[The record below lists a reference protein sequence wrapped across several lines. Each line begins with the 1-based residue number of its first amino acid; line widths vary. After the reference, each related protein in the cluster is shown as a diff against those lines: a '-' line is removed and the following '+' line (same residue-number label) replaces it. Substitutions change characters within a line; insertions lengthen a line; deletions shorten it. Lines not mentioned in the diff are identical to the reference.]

1 MPQLD
6 FFLFYQNIYLMAI
19 VFILLYFYIFTFF
32 FPKVIFFLKL
42 SFKFISLLE
51 RRVILF
57 GKKDIFLFSWEREVL
72 FLEEKKRPFLMIYD
86 DL

>member
-1 MPQLD
+1 
-6 FFLFYQNIYLMAI
+6 
-19 VFILLYFYIFTFF
+19 
-32 FPKVIFFLKL
+32 
-42 SFKFISLLE
+42 LE

-57 GKKDIFLFSWEREVL
+57 GKKDIFLFSWEREIL